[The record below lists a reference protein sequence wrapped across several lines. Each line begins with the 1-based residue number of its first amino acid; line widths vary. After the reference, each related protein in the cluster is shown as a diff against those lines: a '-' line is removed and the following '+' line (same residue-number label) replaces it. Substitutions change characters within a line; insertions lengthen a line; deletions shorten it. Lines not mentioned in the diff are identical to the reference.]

1 MVQAPHY
8 MRKQQEEKQTNKKTY
23 EINQKVV
30 LHPAPHAC
38 EHSCFP
44 PSLPEAENL
53 IRATSCQNQ
62 YSNGFLDSTLIAQNN
77 SL

>member
-8 MRKQQEEKQTNKKTY
+8 MRKKQEEKQIKQKTY
-23 EINQKVV
+23 EINQNAV

-44 PSLPEAENL
+44 PSFPEAENL

-62 YSNGFLDSTLIAQNN
+62 CSNGFFDSTLIAQNN